1 MLFLFSLVEL
11 YNESFILNDPFV
23 MRYFYFCLQLL
34 KELDLNVD
42 VDVALLAAQTPPI
55 KIFPASNTSHLPYN
69 EQMATLES
77 DYIRYYE
84 YRGDLKYHEKMK
96 RCNIT
101 KGIVKSADASCL
113 YRVCRDKKSFFET
126 RIKDD
131 VLILGKILESMIER
145 TSEMEKHLE
154 NVLLE
159 SGEKEL
165 PNWDKL
171 YEEIAHN
178 TTPEPKNDGDV
189 QVMPKITKRSAT
201 ARKPRGKKIAEIK
214 QNLIAAPNQSNGDQ
228 SQPVS
233 THEQNQMRVAQMM
246 LARSLAHGSRIHSNG
261 EHSYAAS
268 RPGTAS
274 EQQN

>member
-1 MLFLFSLVEL
+1 MK
-11 YNESFILNDPFV
+11 
-23 MRYFYFCLQLL
+23 YFYFSLKLL

-42 VDVALLAAQTPPI
+42 VDVAFLAAQTPPI
-55 KIFPASNTSHLPYN
+55 KIFPASNTTHLPYN

-77 DYIRYYE
+77 DYIKYYE

-96 RCNIT
+96 RSISA
-101 KGIVKSADASCL
+101 KGIVKSADESCL

-159 SGEKEL
+159 AGEKEL

-171 YEEIAHN
+171 YEELAHN
-178 TTPEPKNDGDV
+178 TTPEPKNSGEVDAA
-189 QVMPKITKRSAT
+189 KTKTTKRSA
-201 ARKPRGKKIAEIK
+201 AGRKPRGKK
-214 QNLIAAPNQSNGDQ
+214 IAAPNQSNGDQ
-228 SQPVS
+228 NPPVS
-233 THEQNQMRVAQMM
+233 THEQNQMLVAQMM
-246 LARSLAHGSRIHSNG
+246 LARSLAHGNRIHSNG
-261 EHSYAAS
+261 EHSYAVN
-268 RPGTAS
+268 RLGGTS
-274 EQQN
+274 EQ